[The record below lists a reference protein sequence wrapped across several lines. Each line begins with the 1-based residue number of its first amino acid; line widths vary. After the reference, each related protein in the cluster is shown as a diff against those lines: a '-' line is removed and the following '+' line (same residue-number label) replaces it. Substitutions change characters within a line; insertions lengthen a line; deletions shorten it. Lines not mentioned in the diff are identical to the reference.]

1 MYNVHRYTKSVHVI
15 CAAASYMAIL
25 ITKQRT
31 FGRIWGIFFF
41 FWSIDIYNNK
51 VPLGRYTY
59 TTRLPLTVTTKNNGC
74 EIFFPCKKCST
85 QFCLNFHGF
94 TKLTTQTTH
103 VLALFRIR
111 RFMFDE
117 IIQQKNWKFVII
129 HVLLQYLHFIIR
141 MPFFST
147 KW

>member
-1 MYNVHRYTKSVHVI
+1 MKS
-15 CAAASYMAIL
+15 
-25 ITKQRT
+25 
-31 FGRIWGIFFF
+31 
-41 FWSIDIYNNK
+41 
-51 VPLGRYTY
+51 
-59 TTRLPLTVTTKNNGC
+59 
-74 EIFFPCKKCST
+74 FFPSKKCST

-129 HVLLQYLHFIIR
+129 HVLLQYLHYYYYFSKKNLLWCSNNCHEMGPFIVSQSMWGRRTTPSRGGGAMLPKKISLLWENFINLGVFHRVIYDRIR
-141 MPFFST
+141 N
-147 KW
+147 